1 MEHVQIGP
9 IYNVWTKYVLNK
21 DEGINCCKESY
32 NEKKQTKKKLA
43 IGINHS
49 NIFVYLFFK
58 LATIN

>member
-32 NEKKQTKKKLA
+32 NEKNKQ
-43 IGINHS
+43 
-49 NIFVYLFFK
+49 
-58 LATIN
+58 